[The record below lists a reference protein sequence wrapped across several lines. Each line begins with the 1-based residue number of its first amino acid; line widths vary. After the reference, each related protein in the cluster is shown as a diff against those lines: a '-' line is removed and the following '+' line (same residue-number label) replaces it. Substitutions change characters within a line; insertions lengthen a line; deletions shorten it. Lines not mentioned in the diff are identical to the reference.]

1 MTYTGFYWNEV
12 NTQVGP
18 QIVPASSCTNVTVF
32 TKVASLAG
40 GNVTINTSGY
50 LGVGTSNALEPFH
63 VAGPAVSIDTYNQYS
78 AHAAIQANATSK
90 STTSGAALEFL
101 LPANT
106 NGSNQWGQARILAL
120 SANTNNLDA
129 TGKLVLGT
137 RRSFNKTGA
146 GSQWYYGNDLTID
159 GSGNVGIGTL
169 NPQSLLAVAG
179 TVTAKQVTVTT
190 TGWSDFVFAP
200 GYVLPSLDSVAAYA
214 RLHSHL
220 PGVPSAA
227 EVEKDGQDL
236 GEMNKLLLQKVEELT
251 LYQVDANRRMAAAEA
266 DANRRIAA
274 LEAENEELKKTLQTI
289 KDKLRL

>member
-1 MTYTGFYWNEV
+1 MEF
-12 NTQVGP
+12 
-18 QIVPASSCTNVTVF
+18 
-32 TKVASLAG
+32 
-40 GNVTINTSGY
+40 
-50 LGVGTSNALEPFH
+50 
-63 VAGPAVSIDTYNQYS
+63 
-78 AHAAIQANATSK
+78 AI
-90 STTSGAALEFL
+90 
-101 LPANT
+101 PANSD
-106 NGSNQWGQARILAL
+106 GSNVWGQARLIAIPG
-120 SANTNNLDA
+120 NTASGDA
-129 TGKLVLGT
+129 TGKLVAGT
-137 RRSFNKTGA
+137 RRYFNKYNTGT
-146 GSQWYYGNDLTID
+146 SWYYGDDLTID